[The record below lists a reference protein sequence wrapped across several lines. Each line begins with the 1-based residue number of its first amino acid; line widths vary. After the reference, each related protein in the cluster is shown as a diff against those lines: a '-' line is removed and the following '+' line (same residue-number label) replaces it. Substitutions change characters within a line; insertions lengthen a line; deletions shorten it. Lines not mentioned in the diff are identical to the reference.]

1 LQLVLGLATI
11 KTQTSLKK
19 KKIHQQFWQKQN
31 EGKNIIGAEGREK
44 KYADSPEI

>member
-1 LQLVLGLATI
+1 LQLVLGFATI

-19 KKIHQQFWQKQN
+19 KKIQQFWQKQN
-31 EGKNIIGAEGREK
+31 EGKNIIGAGGREK